1 MDDHYFMS
9 MALGLAERGAGFTS
23 PNPMV
28 GAVVVRD
35 GRVVGQG
42 FHAAAGKA
50 HAEVAAIDDAG
61 ELARGAD
68 LYVTLEPCNHTGRT
82 PPCTRKICDAGIARV
97 VVAMRDPNP
106 HVAGGGIEYLQS
118 RGIAVTQG
126 VCEPEAKKQIEW
138 FVKYVVTGR
147 PFVTVKCAMTLDG
160 RIATRTGDS
169 RWVTGEAARAFV
181 HKLRHASDAIL
192 VGVGTA
198 NTDNPRLTA
207 RIDGMRTRDP
217 MRIVLDTNLSIRE
230 DAALFGLD
238 SSADTMIV
246 VGPAC
251 AKDKKERLKT
261 KARFLK
267 VETKDEQI
275 DLARLVEHLGKM
287 GLTSLL
293 IEGGARVIGSA
304 FAAGI
309 VDKVCFFYAPKIL
322 GGDDGVPVCAG
333 KGPESMKDARSVR
346 DVSVTRF
353 GDDILIEGYV
363 A

>member
-1 MDDHYFMS
+1 MDDHYFMR
-9 MALGLAERGAGFTS
+9 MALGLAERGRGFTS
-23 PNPMV
+23 PNPIV

-35 GRVVGQG
+35 GRVVGKG

-106 HVAGGGIEYLQS
+106 HVAGGGIEYLQAN
-118 RGIAVTQG
+118 GTAVTVG
-126 VCEPEAKKQIEW
+126 VCESEAKKQLEW
-138 FVKYVVTGR
+138 FSKYIITGR

-160 RIATRTGDS
+160 RIATRAGDS
-169 RWVTGEAARAFV
+169 RWVSGEASRAFV

-192 VGVGTA
+192 VGVGTVNA
-198 NTDNPRLTA
+198 DNPRLTA
-207 RIDGMRTRDP
+207 RIEGTRTKDP
-217 MRIVLDTNLSIRE
+217 MRVVLDTHLSIRE

-238 SSADTMIV
+238 SSAGTMMV
-246 VGPAC
+246 VGPDHDV
-251 AKDKKERLKT
+251 AKRDRLKA
-261 KARFLK
+261 KARFL
-267 VETKDEQI
+267 DAGLADGRI
-275 DLARLVEHLGKM
+275 DLDRLMEDLGKA
-287 GLTSLL
+287 GVTSLL

-333 KGPESMKDARSVR
+333 AGPERMADALPVR
-346 DVSVTRF
+346 DISVLRF
-353 GDDILIEGYV
+353 GDDIMIEGYMG
-363 A
+363 